1 MDQFKAYCQK
11 MGLMGELVV
20 PPLSGERRVPFSCLG
35 FRDPFV
41 GVGPIGHLAA
51 PEKAEEGSWGAAG
64 NCS

>member
-1 MDQFKAYCQK
+1 MGQFKAYCQK

-20 PPLSGERRVPFSCLG
+20 PPLSGERRVPFFLPWLQRSFCG
-35 FRDPFV
+35 
-41 GVGPIGHLAA
+41 GQPIGHLGA